1 MEDDIASPSPQATE
15 RSVAGVPIE
24 GSPAATA
31 RKWSSYA
38 PVASSWNSEQFNASL
53 NTNLLTFSVAPLTH
67 VMQAVGTTI
76 HHHDILLQELAK
88 QLHKVDRVQ
97 EEMSKHTASPS
108 ISNDDLLAKLGEIEK
123 RVNDVEANAEPI
135 QSREELLTNKLGM
148 VRALEDRAEEQ
159 DASIGDVK
167 NCVDQMS
174 IRLSDFV
181 TTVTLD
187 LMKEALL
194 NDVQAMI
201 KDAIAQ
207 LVTSQDARYNALQDQ
222 LTQLH
227 GNNSDNDSS
236 DGDDDEVLSDGG
248 DVLRPARVP
257 PAETTMVT
265 HTHKKSKRSDGTSST
280 RMLFDP
286 AQKMHVEQLDQQL
299 KQLTVRLRD
308 VEVDR
313 ATWHDRVEG
322 IHDQVVQCNL
332 DAGQFRH
339 DMISAFDELAG
350 KVKEAHSTETPS
362 VTPLPVPSRKFDD
375 EVQRHSDRIE
385 RLTKQ
390 IGDLNLAHGSDHTT
404 TESNAQ
410 AVKALQEDVRKL
422 KGQVDA
428 FEENQSL
435 MQGLSGGGGGDGA
448 TPDLS
453 MVFGKLAEMRQTQ
466 TDATDELR
474 QHLNALDE
482 WAKGHKTQWQNA
494 KHQEEGKAQLDL
506 RQLDAQLE
514 LEKDG
519 LHHQLHL
526 QEHIMGQVTD
536 WLHAIPIIRKD
547 LEKPD
552 SHENKKMIELQTMLR
567 QYYRALP
574 GVAAL
579 QATSNGLHGTLQNLH
594 HMFLRVQDSVA
605 GLGVD
610 LATRDQQLQTLNTLL
625 STLDKHN
632 EGLLKQYDNARAQM
646 DELWNLWQKR
656 LHMDADNR
664 LALLSKEITEVALLK
679 PKVVV
684 PSPPQAPSGPEHH
697 SHVDKKM
704 SLSAQAMALGE
715 GSDAVKRLEQLLLTC
730 CRRLDGFED
739 DLRVLTRNVHAYR
752 GDMTDRVTEGHLSKL
767 KFQIFAELAKIH
779 AVLGSSKFQGG
790 AATASIAKVYD
801 DSEIKSTLDVQAE
814 LIASLCLE
822 LKKEKEEA
830 SEKKSVAPPPLAEV
844 IDSDKVFNAKLE
856 SITEKVAEMFVTLEV
871 QRSSSQPRNIIPA
884 YNPTLLLEAFA
895 QNIEAKLALTQDL
908 TKKDI
913 ERIKA
918 ELGDNVRRRV
928 TKAMEAMRDHIPSTE
943 PTTAVGTIPGMVC
956 CIACSRP
963 VRFDTNTGDVQK
975 EVNRTTLGLPEP
987 DEDDELWER
996 ESDPEFVYRAG
1007 FRMPVIERKNVLPL
1021 LVSPRVPP
1029 SPRVKGGSVDKG
1041 KSRRFIKGSTRK
1053 VDSLMREVEDLD
1065 HDTLNAERQVDYKKV
1080 NDARKPIAPLR

>member
-1 MEDDIASPSPQATE
+1 
-15 RSVAGVPIE
+15 
-24 GSPAATA
+24 
-31 RKWSSYA
+31 
-38 PVASSWNSEQFNASL
+38 
-53 NTNLLTFSVAPLTH
+53 
-67 VMQAVGTTI
+67 
-76 HHHDILLQELAK
+76 
-88 QLHKVDRVQ
+88 
-97 EEMSKHTASPS
+97 MSKHTASPS

-362 VTPLPVPSRKFDD
+362 VTPLP
-375 EVQRHSDRIE
+375 
-385 RLTKQ
+385 
-390 IGDLNLAHGSDHTT
+390 
-404 TESNAQ
+404 
-410 AVKALQEDVRKL
+410 
-422 KGQVDA
+422 
-428 FEENQSL
+428 
-435 MQGLSGGGGGDGA
+435 GDGA

-632 EGLLKQYDNARAQM
+632 EGLLKQYDNARAQY
-646 DELWNLWQKR
+646 NTQKSP
-656 LHMDADNR
+656 HA
-664 LALLSKEITEVALLK
+664 VAA
-679 PKVVV
+679 VVV

-822 LKKEKEEA
+822 LKKVPAIKEKEEA

-856 SITEKVAEMFVTLEV
+856 SITEKVAEMFVTLE
-871 QRSSSQPRNIIPA
+871 
-884 YNPTLLLEAFA
+884 
-895 QNIEAKLALTQDL
+895 
-908 TKKDI
+908 
-913 ERIKA
+913 
-918 ELGDNVRRRV
+918 
-928 TKAMEAMRDHIPSTE
+928 
-943 PTTAVGTIPGMVC
+943 GT
-956 CIACSRP
+956 S
-963 VRFDTNTGDVQK
+963 
-975 EVNRTTLGLPEP
+975 
-987 DEDDELWER
+987 
-996 ESDPEFVYRAG
+996 
-1007 FRMPVIERKNVLPL
+1007 
-1021 LVSPRVPP
+1021 
-1029 SPRVKGGSVDKG
+1029 
-1041 KSRRFIKGSTRK
+1041 
-1053 VDSLMREVEDLD
+1053 VEDLD